1 MQIRPASEIKAVCN
15 VPLKELQKQQKELE
29 RSRQPKRD
37 LSKGLSLEEIRK
49 GTEQIET
56 IISAFNRRLKFNVH
70 DETNRIYVQVIDR
83 ATAEVIKEIPPSEIL
98 DMLAKIYE
106 LVGILVDER
115 V

>member
-1 MQIRPASEIKAVCN
+1 MHIRPASEIKAVCN

-29 RSRQPKRD
+29 RSKQPKRD
-37 LSKGLSLEEIRK
+37 LGKGLSLEEIRK

-106 LVGILVDER
+106 LVGILVDEQ